1 MHREYLS
8 AVIIFNLRK
17 SALKVFVLCFLE
29 KGPGV
34 VMAEANNVKNIG
46 LRGVKVADTRISHV
60 DGTNG
65 ILIYRGYR
73 IEDLAAHST
82 FEETSYLLHHDE
94 LPTAQ
99 KLRAYSDALRAE
111 RAVPGFVF
119 DALSRMPAGARSM
132 DALQAAVPLLA
143 AADPGLADDSREAN
157 RARALRLIARTAGV
171 VAGWHRIRQGREP
184 LPPDD
189 HLAHAGNFLWQMTGQ
204 KPDPGTAKDLDTCLI
219 LHADHSFNASTFAC
233 RAVVSTQAHM
243 YAAVTAGVGALSG
256 SLHGGAN
263 AEVLKMLEALQGE
276 NDVPGWVRG
285 QLDAG
290 RKIMGMGHAVYK
302 TTDPRARFLKDMC
315 FRLGKKLGQEHWCRL
330 STQVEET
337 AVAEFTK
344 RGKTTIRP
352 NVDFFSAPVYHMMG
366 IPGDLMTP
374 LFAVSRISGW
384 TAHII
389 EEKFGDAQEKPA
401 LYRPSSEYTGQ
412 YCGKEACT
420 YTPVEKRT

>member
-1 MHREYLS
+1 
-8 AVIIFNLRK
+8 
-17 SALKVFVLCFLE
+17 
-29 KGPGV
+29 
-34 VMAEANNVKNIG
+34 MAEANNLKNIG

-65 ILIYRGYR
+65 ILIYRGFR
-73 IEDLAAHST
+73 IEDLAGHST
-82 FEETSYLLHHDE
+82 FEGTAYLLHNDG
-94 LPTAQ
+94 LPSAQ
-99 KLRAYSDALRAE
+99 ELRAFSDALRAA
-111 RAVPGFVF
+111 RAVPDFVF
-119 DALSRMPAGARSM
+119 DALRRLPAGTHPM
-132 DALQAAVPLLA
+132 DVLQAAVPLLA
-143 AADPGLADDSREAN
+143 AADTGLADDSREAN
-157 RARALRLIARTAGV
+157 RSRAVVLIARTAAV
-171 VAGWHRIRQGREP
+171 VAGWHRIRQGKEP

-189 HLAHAGNFLWQMTGQ
+189 KLSHAGNFLWQMTGE
-204 KPDPGTAKDLDTCLI
+204 KPDHGTAKDLDTCLI

-243 YAAVTAGVGALSG
+243 YAAVAAGVGALSG

-263 AEVLKMLEALQGE
+263 AEVLKMLEALKNEQ
-276 NDVPGWVRG
+276 DVPGWVRK
-285 QLDAG
+285 QLDG
-290 RKIMGMGHAVYK
+290 GKKIMGMGHAVYK

-330 STQVEET
+330 STQIEET

-344 RGKTTIRP
+344 RGKSTIRP

-366 IPGDLMTP
+366 IPGDQMTP

-401 LYRPSSEYTGQ
+401 LYRPSAEYTGH
-412 YCGKEACT
+412 YCGKETCT
-420 YTPVEKRT
+420 YTPVEERK